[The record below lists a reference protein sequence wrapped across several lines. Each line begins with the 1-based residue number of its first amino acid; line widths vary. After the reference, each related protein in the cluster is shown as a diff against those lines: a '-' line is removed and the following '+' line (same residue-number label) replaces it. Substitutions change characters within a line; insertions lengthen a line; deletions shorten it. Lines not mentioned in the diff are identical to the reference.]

1 MFGKSKI
8 TLQNEIKYLEKK
20 IKRLE
25 RDLEIERS
33 VLKGYDELYREKS
46 VNQMLER
53 SAREEPVM
61 IDFDKV
67 NVWSIERNHIDGKN
81 ITVVGVLEEY
91 SSDGAIL
98 TKSND
103 YRYNTNSD
111 GHKRIIAAYEAHR
124 AKKEKQ
130 S

>member
-25 RDLEIERS
+25 IDLESERS

-130 S
+130 P